1 MTMPHPPTEPKLAE
15 DAALAGERRRPA
27 VGRYV
32 FLAFAVMAGA
42 LAIGAL
48 PKLRQRDALTKAAA
62 ESGAPKRVLVGK
74 VTAGSKRVETTLPGS
89 VAPFQSA
96 PLYAR
101 TTGFVRSYKVDLG
114 DRVKAG
120 DLLAVI
126 DAPETKEELQ
136 LAEARKREAELNLDI
151 SKSIAERKDA
161 LSKSGLVSQQDVD
174 EQRAKANS
182 AAAALGTTRA
192 EVGRIGALMNY
203 QRIVAPFDGVVVRRG
218 VEVGS
223 LVTPNVGSAGTVL
236 FEIGKLDTL
245 KVFVDVPQS
254 AASGV
259 RVGTKVSVSLPSSPK
274 APIEGVVAR
283 TAGAL
288 DPSTR
293 TLRTEIH
300 VPGGGALLSGAF
312 VRVRIATERLTPP
325 LIVAASAL
333 VVRKEGTR
341 IATLDASG
349 RVLLKTVVIGRDL
362 GKDLEIVDGLT
373 LGDTVVLNASDD
385 LVDGT
390 VVNPVEPKAHGAP

>member
-15 DAALAGERRRPA
+15 DAARAGERRRPA
-27 VGRYV
+27 LGRYV

-362 GKDLEIVDGLT
+362 GKDLEIVDGLA